1 MIEYFG
7 VPGGIAAAL
16 VTAAALSLLHPVAL
30 RWHLVDVPRGRKT
43 HARPTP
49 YTGGVAILLGVSVA
63 VIAAATVDVRAHL
76 GFALGCVLLGVVG
89 LLDDKY
95 DIRWY
100 WRVLVQ
106 VLAALC
112 MVYIDGIRVEQFGQ
126 ALGLGEGTLG
136 MLSVPIT
143 VLATVGL
150 VNAVNMID
158 GIDGAA
164 GCLVATALAL
174 LAGAAWYSG
183 NGPVAQSAVLL
194 LGAVVAFLVFNLRF
208 PWQPRAR
215 CFLGNAGSAFL
226 GFAIAWLAF
235 RLTQNANHP
244 VSAVLAIW
252 FIPIPVMDTLVLMV
266 RRIRMGRSPFDA
278 DRNHIH
284 HLIEEAGVGPTRASV
299 LLALVS
305 LACGLLAGQALRLD
319 VPEQFLLVAFG
330 MLCVGWYWLTR
341 FRRRAVKVIA
351 ALLSTRHDDAHGP
364 DPVRMP
370 SRLARPAAPGPAPSP
385 AIVLDNLTTMRAD
398 ASRALAASRQ
408 GRARLRAQ
416 MREGDRDVARADV
429 SPIPANPP
437 SWRRDPGM
445 ALDGQGDVE
454 PERKRASAG
463 A

>member
-43 HARPTP
+43 HAGPTP
-49 YTGGVAILLGVSVA
+49 YTGGIAILLGVSVA
-63 VIAAATVDVRAHL
+63 VIAAATIDIRAHL

-89 LLDDKY
+89 LLDDKF

-106 VLAALC
+106 VVAALC
-112 MVYIDGIRVEQFGQ
+112 MVYIDGIRVEQLGP
-126 ALGLGEGTLG
+126 ALGLGDGSLG
-136 MLSVPIT
+136 VLSVPIT

-150 VNAVNMID
+150 VNAVNMVD

-183 NGPVAQSAVLL
+183 NAPVAQSAVLL
-194 LGAVVAFLVFNLRF
+194 LGAIVAFLAFNLRF

-266 RRIRMGRSPFDA
+266 RRIRTGRSPFDA

-284 HLIEEAGVGPTRASV
+284 HLIEEAGVGPTRASI

-305 LACGLLAGQALRLD
+305 LACGLVAGQALRLD
-319 VPEQFLLVAFG
+319 VPEQVLLAAFG
-330 MLCVGWYWLTR
+330 VACVGWYWLTR
-341 FRRRAVKVIA
+341 FRTRAVKVIA
-351 ALLSTRHDDAHGP
+351 ALLSTHRHEAPAPHPAG
-364 DPVRMP
+364 MP
-370 SRLARPAAPGPAPSP
+370 PRPASP
-385 AIVLDNLTTMRAD
+385 VVSRPLIVLDRLAAMRAETSS
-398 ASRALAASRQ
+398 AGAGPRPVQPGLRT
-408 GRARLRAQ
+408 RLRD
-416 MREGDRDVARADV
+416 GDRDIALAEV
-429 SPIPANPP
+429 SPMRAHPP
-437 SWRRDPGM
+437 PWLHERVM
-445 ALDGQGDVE
+445 ALDGGSDLE

-463 A
+463 G